1 MAAWRG
7 AARPRPG
14 FKMFALKKLGLQ
26 DVEPDQ
32 FVDSSLRA
40 VQAVDRCAS
49 ELEVA
54 VKGSLAWLVGRPA
67 ESS

>member
-1 MAAWRG
+1 
-7 AARPRPG
+7 
-14 FKMFALKKLGLQ
+14 MFALKKLGLQ